1 MSAPNSRE
9 LAAFSVPAAAQSDSA
24 PAQPSLESSSTASG
38 ADSAETRLGFG
49 TRILEVPLRLVNAHM
64 DIKFQSDPY
73 GMDLHGLMSEAE
85 YTDTVDRLNDTI
97 KPARSTAFD
106 AALLGFMILPWWG
119 VRRRRHTRQRKRL
132 LMGFIDD
139 FNSRNP
145 HLHMRWHRRPTS
157 KLTIEHKP
165 ANLREADRL

>member
-1 MSAPNSRE
+1 MTSAMSASAPNSRD
-9 LAAFSVPAAAQSDSA
+9 LGAFSGAAVEQSDSA
-24 PAQPSLESSSTASG
+24 PSPSTASS

-49 TRILEVPLRLVNAHM
+49 TRIFEVPLRLVNAHM

-85 YTDTVDRLNDTI
+85 YTDTVERLNDAI

-106 AALLGFMILPWWG
+106 AALLGFMVLPWWG

-132 LMGFIDD
+132 LRGFIDE
-139 FNSRNP
+139 FNKQTP

-157 KLTIEHKP
+157 KLTVEHKP
-165 ANLREADRL
+165 VNLREGDRL